1 MAHKFVKEDVGVTDG
16 FIVKFSEM
24 YIKQRSETRFN
35 YGAIDENL
43 LFQKH
48 GFDSTQLKKVITKNS
63 VAKDIIREAGEQHKS
78 VLNDIYRSDLGELL
92 LTYYFENKLP
102 ETERFIIPYK
112 NITNRELAA
121 QPGRGLDAVGY
132 RVDNDRISLLIGE
145 GKVSHQ
151 VKNPPDVVDYTKDSI
166 YNTQIKFKNN
176 RDLLINR
183 LSDYCRNLTGEAAE
197 NIGLVLLLLEF
208 GRESEFDLVFGC
220 ALLRDVNCMKINE
233 DYGKF
238 YTQPTDFDP
247 HHVTFCIVSLDKN
260 VTETIDLFYNK
271 VQELCKLEQGE
282 Q

>member
-1 MAHKFVKEDVGVTDG
+1 MAHKFVKEDVGVTDS
-16 FIVKFSEM
+16 FVIKFSEM
-24 YIKQRSETRFN
+24 YIKQRSETKFK
-35 YGAIDENL
+35 YDTIDENL

-63 VAKDIIREAGEQHKS
+63 VAKDIVRETGGKHPT

-102 ETERFIIPYK
+102 ENERFIIPYK
-112 NITNRELAA
+112 NITNRELAS
-121 QPGRGLDAVGY
+121 QPGRGLDVVGY
-132 RVDNDRISLLIGE
+132 RIDDDRISLLIGE

-151 VKNPPDVVDYTKDSI
+151 TKNPPDVVDYTNDSI

-176 RDLLINR
+176 KDLLINR
-183 LSDYCRNLTGEAAE
+183 LSDYCRNLTDEAAE
-197 NIGLVLLLLEF
+197 KVGLVLLLLEF

-220 ALLRDVNCMKINE
+220 ALLRDVSCVKINE

-247 HHVTFCIVSLDKN
+247 HHVTFCIMSLDKN
-260 VTETIDLFYNK
+260 VADTIDLFYKK
-271 VQELCKLEQGE
+271 VQELCKTNE
-282 Q
+282 